1 MTQARLAMQIE
12 VVKKAF
18 VKRTPSEARRSM
30 FGVLITGLPM
40 QPIAS
45 HRWSSDIMKMMLGGA
60 IPKAFGFEAATRPQL
75 PENTAAAA
83 VPAVRERNWRLF
95 RFFIFIVFIQ
105 EVRSPFFCALDGLL
119 APPFGD
125 FCVVAA

>member
-1 MTQARLAMQIE
+1 MQIE

-18 VKRTPSEARRSM
+18 VKRTPSEARRSI
-30 FGVLITGLPM
+30 FGVLITELPM

-45 HRWSSDIMKMMLGGA
+45 QRWSSDIKKIMLGGA
-60 IPKAFGFEAATRPQL
+60 IPKALGFEAATRSQL
-75 PENTAAAA
+75 PENAATAALLAA
-83 VPAVRERNWRLF
+83 RERNWRRL

-105 EVRSPFFCALDGLL
+105 EVGTPFFCAFDGLL
-119 APPFGD
+119 AAPFGD